1 MKNTF
6 RILGLFLSLFAGQVF
21 AASVDL
27 QVTTYTYTD
36 DPTPI
41 TNGKDVTFS
50 LLIEQNSAATSAAST
65 LTVALPSNVTYQ
77 SNSSGCSYSA
87 PNLTCPIAP
96 LAQAATT
103 TVNYV
108 AKGNGAGAVQT
119 TATIAAGP
127 GDSDAN
133 SGNDQ
138 LIKTVT
144 VIKGA
149 DLTVAHVGPGGC
161 TSGCTS
167 TAGSN
172 ISFTLTVNNA
182 GPDSATGFQV
192 VDNLPALV
200 DFTYQSVT
208 ATGWS
213 CSHSGTTLTCDYTGA
228 AVASGTSASNIVVN
242 GQIITSAGSITNGVS
257 VASTDANTGDPDESN
272 NGPVL
277 RAVTITAGTDLTAN
291 SALVSVATGLT
302 TLLTGDAVTL
312 TLSATNNG
320 TQQATGVTVTD
331 SVPGDFSIGTLPGG
345 CTAAG
350 SNITCTVGTLNASAT
365 SSSFVIPL
373 TVTAAGGTSGSN
385 TANVTRV
392 APVAGNNT
400 PSSTNYNVV
409 TPFSNLVISKS
420 KSAVVDVSPGGS
432 DPVQTGQKI
441 LNSVGVTNHNSS
453 TSDVTGTVTV
463 VETFANTNETFDAL
477 TAGSS
482 SAGWSC
488 VDGGLTVTCNFT
500 ISGSLVRGS
509 TLPAL
514 VFTSNAVG
522 ADVTLSNEVCTGGTI
537 SSHVPPDDDT
547 TADCSGSKTIY
558 SALAD
563 TDIGITKAVDDS
575 NIDVSENSFT
585 YTIVVT
591 NHSGSD
597 TAPTINVTDI
607 IPMYYNG
614 DAGTTGITPTV
625 VSAGAGE
632 SCSGTSTVSCVIK
645 NLAPGASKT
654 ITIRVDRPVLDGSFT
669 NTVSWDSPDT
679 VQTTNVQS
687 DSANVGITIAP
698 IADVAVTNIANAA
711 DPIKVGVVMT
721 YTTSIKNNGPST
733 AAGIVLQHVFHDAR
747 MKYQVG
753 TASLT
758 GSGGSCSYVSSFT
771 GAPHAFAAGIECTGF
786 SMTDGESR
794 QLTFD
799 VMPTFSYWSGST
811 PATYTSFASIATTTT
826 ESDSPGFANNTD
838 NNVAN
843 IESKDLDL
851 AVTKIEATGYDPDG
865 AGPLPS
871 RTYDPVAFGDQI
883 KYLVT
888 LRNNGPSLATEVIA
902 TDVVTPSAG
911 QTAEYVGVT
920 VDSGNSNYT
929 PANGVSCS
937 LTSGATPGTN
947 ASPQAFTC
955 YLSAGAGDIANSILP
970 TGKFVTLEMTFNT
983 GGATP
988 SNSVSYSTT
997 STIRSAETG
1006 VSPYAGDTLPISN
1019 TVTINTTVLPST
1031 DLYLTKAVDA
1041 GADGDNSPYNINEIF
1056 NYTIT
1061 IGNIGTSDATGVQ
1074 VTDSLPSG
1082 FVATGNVSVAAG
1094 SGVSLSTNTCNGVA
1108 WAGTCDLGPLP
1119 VDATG
1124 SDTTKQVVITIPVRT
1139 TTSYTGPFSSN
1150 VTNTASIAPLP
1161 NTSIDTNA
1169 TNDTGTVN
1177 VQITKSSIAG
1187 FVYEDNNDN
1196 ALKDGGENGINAV
1209 TLTLTGTDS
1218 YGNTLNIVK
1227 TTSGTGAFL
1236 FDSLP
1241 PSDGS
1246 GYTIT
1251 ETHPSA
1257 YVDGQ
1262 ENAAG
1267 TIVPNSNTTEVI
1279 STIALPAN
1287 TALTDYL
1294 FGELGASSTTGIL
1307 SGYVYNDGSDDGT
1320 RDPENP
1326 GIENVTITLTG
1337 SDTNGAVNKTTTTIT
1352 NGSYSFPNLL
1362 PGTYILTQTH
1372 PAGYDDH
1379 IDTVGQIGGS
1389 DVGTL
1394 ANDVIGNISLLA
1406 GDVGTEYNFAD
1417 SNTAITGFVYVDANN
1432 DGVKDSGEA
1441 GIQGVTL
1448 ALTGN
1453 DSNDNPVNQ
1462 TTPTDTNG
1470 AYSFTGMLASDSD
1483 GYTVTETHPT
1493 AWGDGK
1499 DTTGNAGGSTATND
1513 VISGIMITT
1522 STRAENY
1529 NFGELGASLAG
1540 VVYNDLNNDGQKTDA
1555 EPGIP
1560 DTTVT
1565 LTGTDQNSNPVNLTT
1580 TTGEDGSYIFENL
1593 SLPDATGYTITETQP
1608 PKTTDG
1614 IDTAGSLGGTAGNDV
1629 VSGIQFPA
1637 AGAKGVEYNFGETS
1651 TVGARISGRVW
1662 FDTDHDRTDNE
1673 NTGQSDW
1680 VVEIIKRN
1688 DPLDNNNHIEIAT
1701 TKTNPDGTYV
1711 FEGVI
1716 PGIGYEIRFRH
1727 PTGGYIYGGAI
1738 SSEPGVDLSNGTI
1751 RDLTVNDND
1760 DIPNQNLPLDPQGV
1774 VYDSVTR
1781 QPIVGA
1787 TVRFD
1792 GPPGFNPAIHL
1803 VGGTG
1808 NQSQITGATGVYQ
1821 FLIFSNAP
1829 IGVYTL
1835 TVTEPA
1841 GYLPQANSAI
1851 QECNLDLNVAK
1862 LPTPALVQNNDTA
1875 PASSAT
1881 IHDPDTC
1888 PPTSPGLPA
1897 GANSTQYYLT
1907 FNLDPTEPSAN
1918 VLNNH
1923 IPLDPINQLTGL
1935 DVVKSTPKVNVVRGE
1950 LVPYNVIITNNLATP
1965 ITNIRIHDRI
1975 PPGFKYVANSAIL
1988 DGVRTE
1994 PQVDNRDLTW
2004 PVQNYAVGESHEVKM
2019 LLVIGAGVGEGEYVN
2034 QAWGNNGTTN
2044 QMATRI
2050 AEATVRIIPDP
2061 TFDCSDLIGKV
2072 FDDKNTNGYQDEG
2085 EAGLPGIRVAT
2096 ARGLV
2101 ITTDANGRYHVPCA
2115 AVPNEMRGSNF
2126 IMKLDEQ
2133 TLPSGYRITTEN
2145 PRVIRLTR
2153 GKLAKL
2159 NFGAAIHRVVRI
2171 DLGAKGF
2178 ETDSHELTAKY
2189 SKHMNKLLNVLSKEP
2204 SVLRIAYAANGE
2216 NKKLVKQ
2223 RLKAFRKHLKSMWG
2237 DCDCNHELIIE
2248 DEVLW
2253 GSATTRGSVS
2263 TGRVK

>member
-6 RILGLFLSLFAGQVF
+6 RASALLLSLFTWLITGLFAGPAM
-21 AASVDL
+21 AASIDL
-27 QVTTYTYTD
+27 QVTTYTYTN

-41 TNGKDVTFS
+41 TNGGNVTFT
-50 LLIEQNSAATSAAST
+50 LLVEQNSAATSAPST

-77 SNSSGCSYSA
+77 SDASGCSFSA
-87 PNLTCPIAP
+87 PNLTCPIPA
-96 LAQAATT
+96 LAQAAST
-103 TVNYV
+103 TVTYI
-108 AKGNGAGAVQT
+108 ASGNGAGAVPT
-119 TATIAAGP
+119 TAVIAAGS

-133 SGNDQ
+133 SGNNT
-138 LIKTVT
+138 LAKTVT

-161 TSGCTS
+161 TSGCTA
-167 TAGSN
+167 TAGSS
-172 ISFTLTVNNA
+172 ISFTLTVANG
-182 GPDSATGFQV
+182 GPDPATGFRV

-208 ATGWS
+208 AADWS
-213 CSHSGTTLTCDYTGA
+213 CNLSGTTLTCDYTGP
-228 AVASGTSASNIVVN
+228 AVASLSSASTIVVN
-242 GQIITSAGSITNGVS
+242 GQIITSAGSITNGAS
-257 VASTDANTGDPDESN
+257 VASTDATTGDPDQSN

-277 RAVTITAGTDLTAN
+277 RVVTVTAGTDLQAN

-302 TLLTGDAVTL
+302 TLLTGDAATL

-331 SVPGDFSIGTLPGG
+331 SIPGDFSIGTLPGG

-409 TPFSNLVISKS
+409 TPFSNLSITKS

-441 LNSVGVTNHNSS
+441 LNTVVVTNDNSS

-463 VETFANTNETFDAL
+463 IETFANTNETFDAL
-477 TAGSS
+477 TAGSA
-482 SAGWSC
+482 SAGWGC
-488 VDGGLTVTCNFT
+488 VDGGLTVTCTFA
-500 ISGSLVRGS
+500 ISGSLTRGNS
-509 TLPAL
+509 LPNL

-522 ADVTLSNEVCTGGTI
+522 SNVTLSNEVCTGGTI

-547 TADCSGSKTIY
+547 TADCSGSRTIY

-563 TDIGITKAVDDS
+563 TDIGITKAVNDS
-575 NIDVSENSFT
+575 NIDVSENSFR

-591 NHSGSD
+591 NHSGTD
-597 TAPTINVTDI
+597 TAPTINVTDV

-614 DAGTTGITPTV
+614 DGGTSVVAPTV
-625 VSAGAGE
+625 VGAGAGE
-632 SCSGTSTVSCVIK
+632 SCSGTSTVNCVIK

-654 ITIRVDRPVLDGSFT
+654 ITIRVDRPVQDGSFT

-679 VQTTNVQS
+679 VQTTNAQPDTAS
-687 DSANVGITIAP
+687 IGISIDP
-698 IADVAVTNIANAA
+698 IADAAVTNIANAP
-711 DPIKVGVVMT
+711 DPIKVGVAMT

-733 AAGIVLQHVFHDAR
+733 AAGVVLRHVFEDSKMA
-747 MKYQVG
+747 YQTG

-758 GSGGSCSYVSSFT
+758 GSGDTCSFVNSFV
-771 GAPHAFAAGIECTGF
+771 GAPHAGLSGIECTGF

-799 VMPTFSYWSGST
+799 VLPTFSFWSGNT
-811 PATYTSFASIATTTT
+811 PGTYSSDASITTTTT

-843 IESKDLDL
+843 IENKDLDL
-851 AVTKIEATGYDPDG
+851 AVTKVEATGYDPDG

-871 RTYDPVAFGDQI
+871 RAYDPVAFGDQI

-902 TDVVTPSAG
+902 TDVVTPSVG

-920 VDSGNSNYT
+920 VDSGNYT

-937 LTSGATPGTN
+937 ITGGATPGTN

-970 TGKFVTLEMTFNT
+970 TGRFVTLEMTFNT
-983 GGATP
+983 GGVTP
-988 SNSVSYSTT
+988 ASSVSYSTT

-1006 VSPYAGDTLPISN
+1006 VAPYAGDTLPISN
-1019 TVTINTTVLPST
+1019 TVTINTTVLPRT
-1031 DLYLTKAVDA
+1031 DLYLTKTVDA
-1041 GADGDNSPYNINEIF
+1041 GADGDNSPFNINEIF

-1082 FVATGNVSVAAG
+1082 FVAAGNVTVASG
-1094 SGVSLSTNTCNGVA
+1094 LGVSLSTNTCNGVA

-1119 VDATG
+1119 IDATG

-1139 TTSYTGPFSSN
+1139 TTSFTGPFASN
-1150 VTNTASIAPLP
+1150 ITNTASIAPLP

-1187 FVYEDNNDN
+1187 FVYEDNNDD
-1196 ALKDGGENGINAV
+1196 ALKGSGENGITSV
-1209 TLTLTGTDS
+1209 TLTLTGTDK
-1218 YGNTLNIVK
+1218 YGTALNIIK

-1241 PSDGS
+1241 PDNGS
-1246 GYTIT
+1246 GYVIT
-1251 ETHPSA
+1251 ETHPPA

-1262 ENAAG
+1262 ENASG
-1267 TIVPNSNTTEVI
+1267 TIVPNSNTTDVI
-1279 STIALPAN
+1279 SAITLPAN
-1287 TALTDYL
+1287 TALTGYL

-1307 SGYVYNDGSDDGT
+1307 SGYVYNDGSDDGV

-1337 SDTNGAVNKTTTTIT
+1337 SDTNGAVNKTTTTAA

-1362 PGTYILTQTH
+1362 PGTYILTQTQ

-1432 DGVKDSGEA
+1432 DGIKDTGET

-1448 ALTGN
+1448 TLTGT
-1453 DSNDNPVNQ
+1453 DSNSNPVNQ
-1462 TTPTDTNG
+1462 TTTTDANG
-1470 AYSFTGMLASDSD
+1470 AYSITGMLASDAN

-1493 AWGDGK
+1493 AWADGK
-1499 DTTGNAGGSTATND
+1499 DTAGNAGGSAASND
-1513 VISGIMITT
+1513 LISGIIIGS

-1529 NFGELGASLAG
+1529 NFGELGAALSG
-1540 VVYNDLNNDGQKTDA
+1540 IVYNDNGDDGQKENSD
-1555 EPGIP
+1555 PGIGGV
-1560 DTTVT
+1560 TIT
-1565 LTGTDQNSNPVNLTT
+1565 LTGTDLNSNPVSLIVVTGDDGAYRFDNLPLPN
-1580 TTGEDGSYIFENL
+1580 GS
-1593 SLPDATGYTITETQP
+1593 GYTITETQP
-1608 PKTTDG
+1608 PGVNDGKENTSNVITGVTITT
-1614 IDTAGSLGGTAGNDV
+1614 
-1629 VSGIQFPA
+1629 P
-1637 AGAKGVEYNFGETS
+1637 GVEETGFNFGEIIPSAQTAS
-1651 TVGARISGRVW
+1651 VSGRV
-1662 FDTDHDRTDNE
+1662 HDRDDL
-1673 NTGQSDW
+1673 NTTHSEW
-1680 VVEIIKRN
+1680 IVEIVRN
-1688 DPLDNNNHIEIAT
+1688 GLVVAT
-1701 TKTNPDGTYV
+1701 TITESSGYRFDGLT
-1711 FEGVI
+1711 
-1716 PGIGYEIRFRH
+1716 PGSGYEIHFRH
-1727 PTGGYIYGGAI
+1727 PESNAVF
-1738 SSEPGVDLSNGTI
+1738 GVLEN
-1751 RDLTVNDND
+1751 LTLTANTEL
-1760 DIPNQNLPLDPQGV
+1760 PNQNLPLDPSGV

-1781 QPIVGA
+1781 QPVPGAIV
-1787 TVRFD
+1787 TLS
-1792 GPPGFNPAIHL
+1792 GPSGFNPATDLI
-1803 VGGTG
+1803 GGTG
-1808 NQSQITGATGVYQ
+1808 NVNQTVGSDGLYKYLLNPT
-1821 FLIFSNAP
+1821 AP
-1829 IGVYTL
+1829 AGIYSLSVLQPT
-1835 TVTEPA
+1835 
-1841 GYLPQANSAI
+1841 GYLPPNSLNIPAPCANTLVVGAVPAPAQI
-1851 QECNLDLNVAK
+1851 QPQV
-1862 LPTPALVQNNDTA
+1862 TA
-1875 PASSAT
+1875 PAGSAPL
-1881 IHDPDTC
+1881 HDPANC
-1888 PPTSPGLPA
+1888 PAL
-1897 GANSTQYYLT
+1897 GASGTQYYLS
-1907 FNLDPTEPSAN
+1907 FNLSA
-1918 VLNNH
+1918 VSADLINNH
-1923 IPLDPINQLTGL
+1923 IPLDPSGQISGLT
-1935 DVVKSTPKVNVVRGE
+1935 VVKSTPKANVTRGE
-1950 LVPYNVIITNNLATP
+1950 LVPYSIRITNNLATP
-1965 ITNIRIHDRI
+1965 ITNIRIRDQI

-1988 DGVRTE
+1988 DGSRIE
-1994 PQVDNRDLTW
+1994 PAINNRELTW
-2004 PVQNYAVGESHEVKM
+2004 PAQDYAVGQTHEVK
-2019 LLVIGAGVGEGEYVN
+2019 LILVIGAGVGEGEYIN
-2034 QAWGNNGTTN
+2034 QAWGINGLTN
-2044 QMATRI
+2044 STATII

-2085 EAGLPGIRVAT
+2085 ELGLPGIRVVT

-2115 AVPNEMRGSNF
+2115 AVPNELRGSNF
-2126 IMKLDEQ
+2126 ILKLDEQ

-2145 PRVIRLTR
+2145 PRVIRMTR

-2159 NFGAAIHRVVRI
+2159 NFGAAIHRVVRL
-2171 DLGAKGF
+2171 DLNAKAYDQ
-2178 ETDSHELTAKY
+2178 DSDELRSDY
-2189 SKHMNKLLNVLSKEP
+2189 EKHMQKLLGVLSKEP
-2204 SVLRIAYAANGE
+2204 SVLRVAYAANGE
-2216 NKKLVKQ
+2216 DKNLVKD
-2223 RLKAFRKHLKSMWG
+2223 RLRSFRNHLESIWG

-2248 DEVLW
+2248 QEVLW
-2253 GSATTRGSVS
+2253 EPAATRGSVS
-2263 TGRVK
+2263 TGRAK